1 LLFWNFNLMHIKK
14 QRLLT
19 PGPTPLHPKAL
30 QAMMGAEIHHRTQ
43 DFRDLYSS
51 VLSDLKIVLGTTNDV
66 LILASSG
73 TGAMEAAVTN
83 CFSPGDRVIVCS
95 AGKFGERWGELARAF
110 GLDALILNV
119 PYGSVVEPATLAKA
133 LAANPDAKGVFVQA
147 SESSTGAAYDIRA
160 MGEIV
165 KTTPAL
171 FVVDAIT
178 GIGTMPL
185 DIDGWGLDFVIG
197 GSQKAFMLPP
207 GLAFLSISPK
217 AWERMESA
225 KLPRYYFDLRREKK
239 NAAKGESSW
248 TPATSLVLGL
258 AEVLKYIKTLG
269 MDQLIDNAQ
278 QLAAA
283 TRAACGALGLELFA
297 PANPSGAVTA
307 IKAPPG
313 LSSSVIVKE
322 FRQEFGSILA
332 DGQSEMKGRIF
343 RVAHLGYFDFVDLFA
358 LVAELELILDAH
370 GVSVNRVPVKLG
382 TGVAAVQEYYARHVA
397 SRKQTATF

>member
-1 LLFWNFNLMHIKK
+1 MPIQK

-19 PGPTPLHPKAL
+19 PGPTPLYPKAL

-43 DFRDLYSS
+43 DFRNLYLS
-51 VLSDLKIVLGTTNDV
+51 VLADLKTVLGTTNDV

-73 TGAMEAAVTN
+73 TGAMEASITN

-95 AGKFGERWGELARAF
+95 AGKFGERWVELTQAF
-110 GLDALILNV
+110 NLNPLV
-119 PYGSVVEPATLAKA
+119 LSAPYGSVVDPATLQKA
-133 LAANPDAKGVFVQA
+133 LAANPDAKAVFVQA
-147 SESSTGAAYDIRA
+147 SESSTGAAHDVHT

-171 FVVDAIT
+171 FIVDAIT

-185 DIDGWGLDFVIG
+185 GIDAWGLDFVIG

-207 GLAFLSISPK
+207 GLAFISVSPK
-217 AWERMESA
+217 AWAAIESA

-248 TPATSLVLGL
+248 TPATSLILGL
-258 AEVLKYIKTLG
+258 AEVLKYIQTLG
-269 MDQLIDNAQ
+269 MNELINNAQ

-283 TRAACGALGLELFA
+283 TRSACGALGLELFA
-297 PANPSGAVTA
+297 PASPSGAVTA

-322 FRQEFGSILA
+322 FRQKFGSIIA
-332 DGQSEMKGRIF
+332 DGQSEMQGRLF
-343 RVAHLGYFDFVDLFA
+343 RIAHLGYFDVADLFA
-358 LVAELELILDAH
+358 LIAELELILDAN
-370 GVSVNRVPVKLG
+370 GVRVKLG
-382 TGVAAVQEYYARHVA
+382 AGVAAVQQHYAA
-397 SRKQTATF
+397 KKQPVTV